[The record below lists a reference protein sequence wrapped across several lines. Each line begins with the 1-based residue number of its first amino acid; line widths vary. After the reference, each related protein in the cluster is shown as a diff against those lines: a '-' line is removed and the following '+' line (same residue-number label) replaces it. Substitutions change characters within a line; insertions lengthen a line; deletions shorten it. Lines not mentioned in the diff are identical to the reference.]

1 MKQKA
6 DGIGHSHAKI
16 ILIGEHSVV
25 YGQPAIALPLT
36 TIQTEAKLFFTNDD
50 QQLIQSSY
58 FDGPVNEMPPA
69 MLGISHLL
77 KNILAQA
84 HQEKSSFIL
93 KIRSQL
99 PAERGMG
106 SSAAVA
112 ISIIRCL
119 YDAFGLKLTHSQTLR
134 LANISETDT
143 HKNPSGL
150 DAATAASENPIWLIR
165 DQELVP
171 LPITMNAYILICD
184 SGIKGQ
190 TGKAIKIVQNNL
202 TNEPQKTKA
211 HLAHLGQLSIEVREQ
226 LAKNDVFGLGRS
238 LNSAQKHLNAIGV
251 SSQNLEDL
259 IHLALQ
265 NGSLGS
271 KLTGGGRGGCFINLT
286 KNRATAEKL
295 AAVLQKHG
303 VTKSWIQ
310 PLSSEI
316 GGL

>member
-1 MKQKA
+1 MEQKA

-36 TIQTEAKLFFTNDD
+36 TIQAEAQLFFTQDGS
-50 QQLIQSSY
+50 QLLKSSY
-58 FDGPVNEMPPA
+58 FDGPINKMPPA
-69 MLGISHLL
+69 MNGLLHLI
-77 KNILAQA
+77 KTILVQE

-93 KIRSQL
+93 KIKSRL

-112 ISIIRCL
+112 IAIIRCL
-119 YDAFGLKLTHSQTLR
+119 YDAFGLQLTHSQTLR

-165 DQELVP
+165 QRELVP
-171 LPITMNAYILICD
+171 LPITMNAYLLICD
-184 SGIKGQ
+184 SGVKGQ
-190 TGKAIKIVQNNL
+190 TGKAIKIVQDNL
-202 TNEPQKTKA
+202 NHAPEETND
-211 HLAHLGQLSIEVREQ
+211 HLEQ
-226 LAKNDVFGLGRS
+226 LGRLSTAVRKQLAENDIYGLGRT
-238 LNSAQKHLNAIGV
+238 LTMAQSHLTKIGV

-259 IHLALQ
+259 IALALQ

-295 AAVLQKHG
+295 GDILQKHG
-303 VTKSWIQ
+303 VTKYWIQ

>member
-1 MKQKA
+1 MEQRL

-16 ILIGEHSVV
+16 ILTGEHSVV

-36 TIQTEAKLFFTNDD
+36 TIKAKASLRFTTTG
-50 QQLIQSSY
+50 QQIINSSY
-58 FDGPVNEMPPA
+58 FDGLLKEMPA
-69 MLGISHLL
+69 SMFGLQHLL
-77 KNILAQA
+77 KTILQEV
-84 HQEKSSFIL
+84 HQKNASFTV
-93 KIRSQL
+93 KITSDL

-112 ISIIRCL
+112 IATIRCL
-119 YDAFGLKLTHSQTLR
+119 YDAFDLKLTHSQTLR
-134 LANISETDT
+134 LADIEETDT

-165 DQELVP
+165 DQELIP
-171 LPITMNAYILICD
+171 LPITMNAYLLICD

-190 TGKAIKIVQNNL
+190 TGKAIRIVQDNL
-202 TNEPQKTKA
+202 TNEYTTTQR
-211 HLAHLGQLSIEVREQ
+211 HLKKLGNIARQVRQQLSQ
-226 LAKNDVFGLGRS
+226 NDVCGLGNS
-238 LNSAQKHLNAIGV
+238 LNEAQFHLKEIGV
-251 SSQNLEDL
+251 SSRDLESL
-259 IHLALQ
+259 IEVARQ

-286 KNRATAEKL
+286 ASRAKAEKL
-295 AAVLQKHG
+295 SAVMKQHG

-310 PLSSEI
+310 PLSSAI